1 MHWER
6 WNFRDGKVFS
16 TRAACRSR
24 TSFLDF
30 INWYQDFEERQTNER
45 PYTFWD
51 VFYIYINSENLYPPW
66 PWQMAIRTPCK
77 GLMVKEL
84 GWLSCSL
91 VFWFRERINVVKICQ
106 KEEALLCFSV
116 LNGLLDKKEFQ
127 ETEF

>member
-1 MHWER
+1 
-6 WNFRDGKVFS
+6 
-16 TRAACRSR
+16 
-24 TSFLDF
+24 
-30 INWYQDFEERQTNER
+30 
-45 PYTFWD
+45 
-51 VFYIYINSENLYPPW
+51 
-66 PWQMAIRTPCK
+66 
-77 GLMVKEL
+77 MVKEL